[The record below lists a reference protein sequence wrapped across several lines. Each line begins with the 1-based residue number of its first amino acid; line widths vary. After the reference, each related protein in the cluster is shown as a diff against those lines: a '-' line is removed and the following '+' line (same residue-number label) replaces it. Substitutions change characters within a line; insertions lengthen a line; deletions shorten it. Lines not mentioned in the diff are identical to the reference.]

1 MVGRIGGGILLSRL
15 FGFLVEQLVPSIA
28 TSEPIIALG
37 PALCFALLDGFI
49 LAQPFTTMTELPSVF
64 ALIAIATCVCSRVSV
79 FPYFPP
85 MSSQPLRYTLCCSAY
100 WILYFLVFFRV
111 RF

>member
-1 MVGRIGGGILLSRL
+1 MAIG
-15 FGFLVEQLVPSIA
+15 
-28 TSEPIIALG
+28 IALY
-37 PALCFALLDGFI
+37 FARVDCCI
-49 LAQPFTTMTELPSVF
+49 LAQPFTTMTEPPSVF
-64 ALIAIATCVCSRVSV
+64 ALIAIGTCVCSRVSV